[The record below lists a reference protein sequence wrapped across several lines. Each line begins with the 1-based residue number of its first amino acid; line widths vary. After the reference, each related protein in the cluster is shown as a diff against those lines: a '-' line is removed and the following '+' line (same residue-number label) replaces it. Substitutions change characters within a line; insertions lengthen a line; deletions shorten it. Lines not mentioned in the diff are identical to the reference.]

1 MIMICPLF
9 ASILYFCKKIRSM
22 KSFSLALSILLLSS
36 VFCYSQE
43 NNANKVLGLKK
54 IPAVEVKSID
64 GKSFNTANITNDGK
78 PIIISFWAT
87 WCKPCVNELTTI
99 EDVYEDWQ
107 KETGVKLIA
116 VSIDDSKTTGNVKP
130 MINGKGWD
138 YEILLDVNSDFK
150 RAMNVNLV
158 PHTFVIN
165 GNGEI
170 VWQHT
175 SFSQGSELKLIE
187 IVRKVAKGEA
197 LDKE

>member
-1 MIMICPLF
+1 
-9 ASILYFCKKIRSM
+9 M
-22 KSFSLALSILLLSS
+22 KSLLFTLS
-36 VFCYSQE
+36 VFFLCSWFCFSQE
-43 NNANKVLGLKK
+43 PSSNKIIGLKK
-54 IPAVEVKSID
+54 IPSVEVKTLD
-64 GKSFNTANITNDGK
+64 GKSFNTENISNDGK

-99 EDVYEDWQ
+99 EDVYTDWQ
-107 KETGVKLIA
+107 KETGVKIIA
-116 VSIDDSKTTGNVKP
+116 VAIDDSKTAGNVKP
-130 MINGKGWD
+130 TVNGKGWD
-138 YEILLDVNSDFK
+138 YEVLLDVNSDFK
-150 RAMNVNLV
+150 RAMNVNLI

-165 GNGEI
+165 GKGEI